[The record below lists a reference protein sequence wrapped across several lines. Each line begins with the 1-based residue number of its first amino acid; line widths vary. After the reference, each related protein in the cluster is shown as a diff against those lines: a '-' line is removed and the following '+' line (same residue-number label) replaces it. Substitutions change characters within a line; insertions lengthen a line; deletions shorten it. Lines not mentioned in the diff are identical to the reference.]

1 LNFSRNKARAAQQSK
16 LCNRRVTTGAGEIPS
31 RPVEKPSFSNGY
43 AKRFLDDPEKL
54 VRLPAG
60 GRCRQEALTS
70 YRNSNMNNEKQYRFS
85 QIPEIVM
92 LCVALLVVFTTGLFS
107 YSNIRDLQDAEEK
120 LRVNRELRQQSANLL
135 SAVKDAETGE
145 RGFLLTGRE
154 RYLEPYNKAISTI
167 PELLA
172 RLRTLYA
179 SSPEQAASLARLE
192 RLTLAK
198 LAELD
203 ESIRLRRSGREG
215 EVRMILDS
223 DQGKT
228 LMDEVRV
235 MGEDFGHAAE
245 DRLVSFVAAENA
257 SATRL
262 RSVSLLGSV
271 ILFVFLIISAR
282 VIRNG
287 MAQRELL
294 YKESDAAKS
303 LLMTTLTSIA
313 DAVIATNAEAR
324 ITFIN
329 PVAEELT
336 GWRKEE
342 ALGRHITEV
351 FPIVNETT
359 QMKVGNPLETALAK
373 GVAVELVRHT
383 NLISRMGTQLP
394 IDDSAAPLRDKHG
407 SLVGAVLVFRDIS
420 ARRHSERRLEDA
432 VDALQRSNEEL
443 QQFVNGAAH
452 DLRSPLAVIRNMT
465 QLASLKF
472 AEKLGDEG
480 VALLAHIDKG
490 VTRMTRFLDD
500 LLSFAHASHFD
511 ASTAPLLSL
520 DGVLAETLSNL
531 SPEILESGATVTS
544 DPLPEVRAN
553 TTHMT
558 QLFQNLIGNAL
569 KYRSVQ
575 PCIHVSA
582 RQENRQWVVSVSD
595 NGIGFDAAHAKRI
608 FRPFQRLHGEKYPGS
623 GIGLATCQKVVEG
636 YGGIIWVESEPGQG
650 SRFFFTLPITE

>member
-1 LNFSRNKARAAQQSK
+1 LA
-16 LCNRRVTTGAGEIPS
+16 
-31 RPVEKPSFSNGY
+31 EKPSFPNDD
-43 AKRFLDDPEKL
+43 AKRFLDDPERL
-54 VRLPAG
+54 VHLSASG
-60 GRCRQEALTS
+60 CCQQEAPAS
-70 YRNSNMNNEKQYRFS
+70 YRNSNMTNKKQYKFS

-92 LCVALLVVFTTGLFS
+92 LCVSLLIVCTTGLFS
-107 YSNIRDLQDAEEK
+107 YSNIKDLQNAEEQ
-120 LRVNRELRQQSANLL
+120 LRVNRELRQQSTNLL

-179 SSPEQAASLARLE
+179 SSSGEAAGLGRLE

-223 DQGKT
+223 DQGRT

-235 MGEDFGHAAE
+235 MCEGLAHAAE
-245 DRLVSFVAAENA
+245 DRLASSIAAENA
-257 SATRL
+257 STTRL
-262 RSVSLLGSV
+262 RSMSMLGSA

-294 YKESDAAKS
+294 YKESDAAKN

-313 DAVIATNAEAR
+313 DAVIATDAEAR

-329 PVAEELT
+329 PVGEDLT

-359 QMKVGNPLETALAK
+359 QAKVDNPLEKALAA
-373 GVAVELVRHT
+373 GVAVGLASHT
-383 NLISRMGTQLP
+383 NLISRRGTQSP

-420 ARRHSERRLEDA
+420 ERRHSERRLEDA
-432 VDALQRSNEEL
+432 VEALQRSNEEL

-452 DLRSPLAVIRNMT
+452 DLRSPLTVIRNMT
-465 QLASLKF
+465 QLASVKF
-472 AEKLGDEG
+472 TEKLGDEG
-480 VALLAHIDKG
+480 KGLLARIDKG

-531 SPEILESGATVTS
+531 SLEIVESGAKVTS

-553 TTHMT
+553 ATHMT
-558 QLFQNLIGNAL
+558 QLLQNLIGNAL
-569 KYRSVQ
+569 KYCSAQ

-582 RQENRQWVVSVSD
+582 RQENGQWVVSVTD
-595 NGIGFDAAHAKRI
+595 NGIGLDPAYAKRI
-608 FRPFQRLHGEKYPGS
+608 FRPFHRLHGEKYPGS

-636 YGGIIWVESEPGQG
+636 YGGIIWVESEPGCG
-650 SRFFFTLPITE
+650 SRFFFTLPSA

>member
-1 LNFSRNKARAAQQSK
+1 LA
-16 LCNRRVTTGAGEIPS
+16 
-31 RPVEKPSFSNGY
+31 EKPSFPDDY
-43 AKRFLDDPEKL
+43 AKRFLNDPEKL
-54 VRLPAG
+54 VHLPASE
-60 GRCRQEALTS
+60 RCQQEAPAS
-70 YRNSNMNNEKQYRFS
+70 YRNSNMTNKKQHKFS

-92 LCVALLVVFTTGLFS
+92 LCVSLLIVCATGLFS
-107 YSNIRDLQDAEEK
+107 YLNIKDLQNAEEQ
-120 LRVNRELRQQSANLL
+120 LRVNRELRQQSTNLL

-179 SSPEQAASLARLE
+179 FTPGQAVGLGRLE

-203 ESIRLRRSGREG
+203 ESIRLRRLGREG
-215 EVRMILDS
+215 EVHMILDS

-235 MGEDFGHAAE
+235 MCEGLVHTAE
-245 DRLVSFVAAENA
+245 DRLASSVAAENA
-257 SATRL
+257 STTRL
-262 RSVSLLGSV
+262 RSMSMLGSA
-271 ILFVFLIISAR
+271 ILFVFLIISSR

-294 YKESDAAKS
+294 YKESDAAKN

-313 DAVIATNAEAR
+313 DAVIATDAEAR

-329 PVAEELT
+329 PVAEDLT

-359 QMKVGNPLETALAK
+359 QAKVDNPLEKALAA
-373 GVAVELVRHT
+373 GVAVGLASHT
-383 NLISRMGTQLP
+383 NLISRSGTQSP

-420 ARRHSERRLEDA
+420 ERRHSERRLEDA
-432 VDALQRSNEEL
+432 MAALQRSNEEL

-465 QLASLKF
+465 QLASVKF

-480 VALLAHIDKG
+480 KELLAHIDKG
-490 VTRMTRFLDD
+490 VTRMTRFLGD

-531 SPEILESGATVTS
+531 SPEIAETGAKVTS
-544 DPLPEVRAN
+544 DPLPDVRAN
-553 TTHMT
+553 ATHMT
-558 QLFQNLIGNAL
+558 QLLQNLIGNAL
-569 KYRSVQ
+569 KYRSAQ

-582 RQENRQWVVSVSD
+582 RQKNGLWVVSVTD
-595 NGIGFDAAHAKRI
+595 NGIGLDPAYAKRI
-608 FRPFQRLHGEKYPGS
+608 FRPFHRLHGEKYPGS
-623 GIGLATCQKVVEG
+623 GIGLATCRKVVEG
-636 YGGIIWVESEPGQG
+636 YGGAIWVESELEHG
-650 SRFFFTLPITE
+650 SRFFFTLPIAE